1 MEREILFIT
10 FSQQGSC
17 QNQIKLRCDNG
28 WRKIRLLFNLKKKKE
43 EEGQKGYDSCID
55 FYFSNITIVG
65 ITASFRAISLIL
77 LA

>member
-28 WRKIRLLFNLKKKKE
+28 WRKIRLLFNLKKKK
-43 EEGQKGYDSCID
+43 KKKVKRD
-55 FYFSNITIVG
+55 TILV
-65 ITASFRAISLIL
+65 SISIFQISRSLE
-77 LA
+77 